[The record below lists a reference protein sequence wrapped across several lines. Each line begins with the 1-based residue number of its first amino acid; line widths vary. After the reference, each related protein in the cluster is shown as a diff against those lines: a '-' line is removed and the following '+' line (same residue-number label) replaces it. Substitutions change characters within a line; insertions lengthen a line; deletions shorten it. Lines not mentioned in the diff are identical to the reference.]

1 MDMMGKLLN
10 SFKFNAQIWKA
21 LYEDFIFGRF
31 VTNILTL
38 VSHYYASYLSRLF
51 VIAILT
57 LLLYLPW
64 MCFPFFLLMR
74 YDYAHHHSHST
85 FIFFWCMPSFY
96 ISFLGKCYAMGSYGH
111 HTKFKLLY
119 TRYFLNKSFIFF
131 LFELSKSMFRIW
143 FLYFKYF
150 LKIIFIFIY
159 FIYLYNYF

>member
-1 MDMMGKLLN
+1 MDMMEKLLN

-31 VTNILTL
+31 VTNILTPVWL
-38 VSHYYASYLSRLF
+38 VIHYYASYLSRLF

-111 HTKFKLLY
+111 HTKFKINLRWCL
-119 TRYFLNKSFIFF
+119 FF
-131 LFELSKSMFRIW
+131 
-143 FLYFKYF
+143 
-150 LKIIFIFIY
+150 Y
-159 FIYLYNYF
+159 FILNRTLILNSIKY